1 MRSQRLHRTW
11 PNQRPKMGLDEDLL
25 LKALDLV
32 VIVYLAS
39 VPGTELIVVV
49 VDLVVSS
56 ATLRAISIL

>member
-1 MRSQRLHRTW
+1 
-11 PNQRPKMGLDEDLL
+11 MGLDEDLL